1 LATLPLITLI
11 LAETWIPTR
20 MGIPPWPAFHLG
32 LAAGLVIWG
41 RWRVFAPAAVGL
53 ALGHGLAAAL
63 SAEPPLLPLPVTW
76 PDAAHPMLV
85 ATAEVLGLL
94 LVIATLGP
102 HRARIISGRV
112 EVSDA
117 VRLIGV
123 TLPAAVV
130 PTVGLVVVAVFLW
143 NVPLDVTVL
152 RVIAGSMLGL
162 LAATPLTIALLP
174 SRHHARAYRCHCP
187 NPFTPMLAMGSLIV
201 IGLLPFAGGPDPFR
215 TMAIAS
221 VLAVGVLSWLALVS
235 GWMATGM
242 GMVVFSLAA
251 TTTSGLASRG
261 DLFVHGESA
270 VTLLPAFVIAI
281 LLASTMETRFRDR
294 RRLTERH
301 DELQS
306 LIDATGVAF
315 MRVDPEGRVLHAN
328 AAARHLANSRGATCN
343 TLARCFSDTTTR
355 RLRRAMELAADGR
368 PRETAVQI
376 SIDGRRLEHHVVCTP
391 LGDDRD
397 GIRAFSIVLVD
408 LRHRSRRER
417 ERRQRGHEQVRSLA
431 HAYVHEVNSLAME
444 IGGAA
449 SLARETSEDT
459 AVGRVFAGIE
469 QSCESASRRVRRMH
483 HLARS
488 GFGPARPL
496 DIGCVAT
503 ARLRDAETTGRVHL
517 DAIEID
523 PEATAAIDA
532 EFAEFIF
539 DEFVQN
545 AVDAALGAVPTLSV
559 SIGSSHRR
567 PDTTDLVLRDDG
579 PGIEDSILTT
589 IGRSLISTKGRGRGF
604 GLRAMFAGVK
614 DAGGS
619 MSVESSDGGTT
630 IRIALPKAAAV
641 LV

>member
-1 LATLPLITLI
+1 
-11 LAETWIPTR
+11 
-20 MGIPPWPAFHLG
+20 
-32 LAAGLVIWG
+32 
-41 RWRVFAPAAVGL
+41 
-53 ALGHGLAAAL
+53 
-63 SAEPPLLPLPVTW
+63 
-76 PDAAHPMLV
+76 MLV
-85 ATAEVLGLL
+85 TSAEVLGLL
-94 LVIATLGP
+94 LVVATLGP

-117 VRLIGV
+117 VRLVGV
-123 TLPAAVV
+123 TLPAAMV

-143 NVPLDVTVL
+143 NVPLDDTVL
-152 RVIAGSMLGL
+152 RVIAGSMLDL

-174 SRHHARAYRCHCP
+174 SRHHARAYRCHCT
-187 NPFTPMLAMGSLIV
+187 NPLAPMLAMGSLV
-201 IGLLPFAGGPDPFR
+201 AIGLLPFVGGPDPFR

-221 VLAVGVLSWLALVS
+221 VLAVGVLSWLALAS

-242 GMVVFSLAA
+242 GILVFSLVA
-251 TTTSGLASRG
+251 TTTSGFASRG
-261 DLFVHGESA
+261 DLLVHGESA
-270 VTLLPAFVIAI
+270 VTLLPAFIIAI

-328 AAARHLANSRGATCN
+328 AAARHLANSRGATCD
-343 TLARCFSDTTTR
+343 TLTRCFSETTNR
-355 RLRRAMELAADGR
+355 RLRRAMELAQDGR

-376 SIDGRRLEHHVVCTP
+376 SIDGRGLEHHVVCTP

-408 LRHRSRRER
+408 LRHRSRREHQ
-417 ERRQRGHEQVRSLA
+417 RRRRRHEQVRSFA

-444 IGGAA
+444 ICGAA

-469 QSCESASRRVRRMH
+469 QSCDSASRRVRRVH
-483 HLARS
+483 HLARP
-488 GFGPARPL
+488 GFSPTRTL
-496 DIGCVAT
+496 DIGCIAT
-503 ARLRDAETTGRVHL
+503 ARLHDAEATGRVHL
-517 DAIEID
+517 DTIEID

-545 AVDAALGAVPTLSV
+545 AVDAALGPMPTLSA
-559 SIGSSHRR
+559 SIGSRDRH
-567 PDTTDLVLRDDG
+567 PDTTDLVLRDNG
-579 PGIEDSILTT
+579 PGIDASILPA
-589 IGRSLISTKGRGRGF
+589 IGRSLVSTKGHGRGF
-604 GLRAMFAGVK
+604 GLRAMFAGVQ

-619 MSVESSDGGTT
+619 MSVESDHTGTT
-630 IRIALPKAAAV
+630 IRIALPNSPAL